1 MSVTMWFIALA
12 AVGVVALC
20 VFLFLAIQHDRV
32 KEAEFSSSRGSQ
44 HDPEV
49 VRQFSSSLNISL
61 ADCQR
66 MLDEVI
72 SSTPSVIEGR
82 LLLGNAACSKDR
94 ASLATARVTHIVNA
108 TSNLPN
114 AFEDDRSISY
124 LRVPVD
130 DSLSSDISS
139 HFDDVVDWMASALSD
154 PYAFGTL
161 LVHCQQGISR
171 SATLVIAFLMRERG
185 MTLASALRHVH
196 KRRWIRPNESFI
208 KQLSKYETVLA
219 ARRQGPYAAPSNV
232 AAKSD

>member
-12 AVGVVALC
+12 AVCVVALC

-185 MTLASALRHVH
+185 MTWRQPCAMCTNAAGYGRMSR
-196 KRRWIRPNESFI
+196 S
-208 KQLSKYETVLA
+208 LS
-219 ARRQGPYAAPSNV
+219 S
-232 AAKSD
+232 